1 MHIGWSTLALQ
12 TINVL
17 VLVWLLARF
26 LFRPVGAIIAQRR
39 AAAER
44 LLADAATTRVQAETD
59 AAEARQRLQNVSADA
74 DRMLAEARTQ
84 AEAEC
89 TRLLRQ
95 ATDAAAGTHD
105 EAKAAIENDRLAME
119 HVLQRNACDL
129 AIIIARRLLQRL
141 PAEAAT
147 AALLESLTALLQNL
161 PEERRGDLADAEGQ
175 LDVVTATP
183 LDEAQQTACRNLL
196 NQLLGHAP
204 TVAFRTDP
212 TLIAGVELHT
222 SRMLIRNS
230 WQADLERIAGELRRE
245 DQHVAESARLA

>member
-119 HVLQRNACDL
+119 HVLQRN
-129 AIIIARRLLQRL
+129 
-141 PAEAAT
+141 
-147 AALLESLTALLQNL
+147 
-161 PEERRGDLADAEGQ
+161 
-175 LDVVTATP
+175 
-183 LDEAQQTACRNLL
+183 
-196 NQLLGHAP
+196 
-204 TVAFRTDP
+204 
-212 TLIAGVELHT
+212 
-222 SRMLIRNS
+222 
-230 WQADLERIAGELRRE
+230 
-245 DQHVAESARLA
+245 